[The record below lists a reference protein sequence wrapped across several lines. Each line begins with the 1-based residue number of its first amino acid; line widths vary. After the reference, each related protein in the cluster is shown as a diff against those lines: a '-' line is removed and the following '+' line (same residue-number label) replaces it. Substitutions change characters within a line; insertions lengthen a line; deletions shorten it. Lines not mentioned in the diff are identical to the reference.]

1 MALNRLI
8 GHSAEGKSF
17 FLALHLLNVGFKRG
31 FERIIEGLEVPVIPV
46 HLDRLWGSIF
56 SFQGGRFFW
65 KWPKQLPY
73 PVTVSFAAPLPAT
86 ATAPQVRQV
95 VMELGN
101 AAMAYRPRA
110 TTPRSWRNQV

>member
-1 MALNRLI
+1 MWSAFLPRGRL
-8 GHSAEGKSF
+8 AVQ
-17 FLALHLLNVGFKRG
+17 AMLLPFKRG
-31 FERIIEGLEVPVIPV
+31 FERIIEGLEIPVIPV

-56 SFQGGRFFW
+56 SFQGGRFLW

-95 VMELGN
+95 IMELGS
-101 AAMAYRPRA
+101 AAIAYRLRT
-110 TTPRSWRNQV
+110 TTPLPWRNEA